1 MSDDRGP
8 RARLLLTS
16 AQNPRVKE
24 AAGLRERRARE
35 RAGRVLVE
43 GAREID
49 RALRSGWAPL
59 EVFAAEELLS
69 REARALV
76 GELERRLPHASVVG
90 VSAAV
95 FEKLALREGSDGLV
109 VIFERRGVTLAQA
122 LGGERPLVLALHGV
136 EKPGNIGALARSA
149 DGCGAT
155 GMVLLEG
162 CSDPM
167 APQAIRAS
175 LGTVFSVPVATATS
189 EALRAAAEMRGLSVI
204 AAALGE
210 AARPPWEHRLAEGAI
225 VLLGAEATGLPDAWL
240 ASATG
245 RVLIP
250 MRGIADSL
258 NVAAAGAM
266 LLYEA
271 LKQRSASPD
280 GGAHRGR

>member
-1 MSDDRGP
+1 VSL
-8 RARLLLTS
+8 RAGLVLTS
-16 AQNPRVKE
+16 PQNPRVKE
-24 AAGLRERRARE
+24 AAALRERRARE
-35 RAGRVLVE
+35 RSGRVLVE
-43 GAREID
+43 GAREIG
-49 RALRSGWAPL
+49 RALRSGWAPV
-59 EVFAAEELLS
+59 EAFVADELLS
-69 REARALV
+69 SEARAIVDAL
-76 GELERRLPHASVVG
+76 GGRLARNAVVG

-95 FEKLALREGSDGLV
+95 FEKLAVREGSDGLV
-109 VIFERRGVTLAQA
+109 VIFERRHVTLGEA
-122 LGGERPLVLALHGV
+122 LAGERPLVLALHGV

-149 DGCGAT
+149 DGCGVT

-175 LGTVFSVPVATATS
+175 LGTVFSVPVAVATS
-189 EALRAAAEMRGLSVI
+189 EDLKVAVAARGLPVL

-210 AARPPWEHRLAEGAI
+210 AARPPWEHALGDGAVI
-225 VLLGAEATGLPDAWL
+225 LLGAEATGLPGAWL
-240 ASATG
+240 ESATG

-271 LKQRSASPD
+271 LRQRSGR
-280 GGAHRGR
+280 GG